1 MTLAELISRYRIL
14 ANDKA
19 APFFVSDDEA
29 RDFLNEAENQA
40 CIRGRMIHAADDA
53 EVCDLAVSAG
63 RALYEFHPSLIEI
76 DNCCFRENGAARRGP
91 PIEFHSQEW
100 LDDCVQDWRDK
111 SGAPRYAILNDTS
124 IRLVPRPA
132 VGGLLIFE
140 GYRAPKRPMSKTP
153 DSPEIARHH
162 HEHLVQWALFRA
174 FSIPD
179 SEFIDPTRAAV
190 AESAFAA
197 YFGPLVDVD
206 LRRLTREDFPH
217 VTQSFMP

>member
-53 EVCDLAVSAG
+53 EVCDLVVSAG

-124 IRLVPRPA
+124 IRLVPRPS

-140 GYRAPKRPMSKTP
+140 GYRAPKHPMSKTT

-179 SEFIDPTRAAV
+179 SEFIDPTRAAA

-217 VTQSFMP
+217 VTRSFMP

>member
-53 EVCDLAVSAG
+53 EVCDLVVSAG

-124 IRLVPRPA
+124 IRLVPRPS

-140 GYRAPKRPMSKTP
+140 GYRAPKRPMSKTT

-179 SEFIDPTRAAV
+179 SEFIDPTRAAA

-217 VTQSFMP
+217 VTRSFMP

>member
-53 EVCDLAVSAG
+53 EVCDLAVSAD

-140 GYRAPKRPMSKTP
+140 GYRAPKRPMSKTT

>member
-19 APFFVSDDEA
+19 EPFFVSDDEA
-29 RDFLNEAENQA
+29 RDFLNEAEYQA
-40 CIRGRMIHAADDA
+40 CIRGRMIHAADDS
-53 EVCDLAVSAG
+53 EVCDVAVSAG
-63 RALYEFHPSLIEI
+63 RAQYDFHASLIEI
-76 DNCCFRENGAARRGP
+76 DNCCFREDGAAHRGP
-91 PIEFHSQEW
+91 PIGFSSQEW
-100 LDDCVQDWRDK
+100 LDDCIQDWRDQ
-111 SGAPRYAILNDTS
+111 SGVPKYAILNDTS
-124 IRLVPRPA
+124 IRLVPRPS

-140 GYRAPKRPMSKTP
+140 GYRAPKRPMSKTT

-162 HEHLVQWALFRA
+162 HEHLVQWVLFRA

-179 SEFIDPTRAAV
+179 SEFIDPSRAAA
-190 AESAFAA
+190 AEAAFTA
-197 YFGPLVDVD
+197 YFGPLPDAD

>member
-1 MTLAELISRYRIL
+1 MTLAELISRYRTL
-14 ANDKA
+14 ANDRA
-19 APFFVSDDEA
+19 EPFFVSNDEV

-140 GYRAPKRPMSKTP
+140 GYRAPKRPMSKTT

>member
-19 APFFVSDDEA
+19 APFFVSDDDA

-100 LDDCVQDWRDK
+100 LDDWVQDWRDK

-124 IRLVPRPA
+124 IRLVPRPS

-140 GYRAPKRPMSKTP
+140 GYRAPKRPMSKTT

-162 HEHLVQWALFRA
+162 HEHLVQWVLFRA

-179 SEFIDPTRAAV
+179 SEFIDPTRAAA

>member
-63 RALYEFHPSLIEI
+63 RALCEFHPSLIEI

-124 IRLVPRPA
+124 IRLVPRPS

-140 GYRAPKRPMSKTP
+140 GYRAPKRPMSKTT

>member
-124 IRLVPRPA
+124 IRLVPRPS

-140 GYRAPKRPMSKTP
+140 GYRAPKRPMSKTT

-162 HEHLVQWALFRA
+162 HGHLVQWALFRA

-179 SEFIDPTRAAV
+179 SEFIDPTRAAA

-217 VTQSFMP
+217 VTRSFMP

>member
-53 EVCDLAVSAG
+53 EVCDLVVSAG

-140 GYRAPKRPMSKTP
+140 GYRAPKRPMSKTT

-179 SEFIDPTRAAV
+179 SEFIDPTRAAA

-217 VTQSFMP
+217 VTRSFMP